1 MMSPV
6 PSLPLQAL
14 TNAKAMLGTLAQQHA
29 DLEQRRRAN
38 LAFSG
43 QTLVGDNLDVL
54 QDAVESIIAAFLL
67 PARVSKLQMVNL
79 CSLAR
84 ACKMLAASRH
94 FACLSRFLH
103 ASHTPSACLPAY

>member
-1 MMSPV
+1 
-6 PSLPLQAL
+6 
-14 TNAKAMLGTLAQQHA
+14 MLGTLAQQHA

-67 PARVSKLQMVNL
+67 PSKVSGGGAARTF
-79 CSLAR
+79 
-84 ACKMLAASRH
+84 AAVGRGRVCVGGIH
-94 FACLSRFLH
+94 Q
-103 ASHTPSACLPAY
+103 

>member
-1 MMSPV
+1 MPW
-6 PSLPLQAL
+6 PLPLPIAKAL

-54 QDAVESIIAAFLL
+54 QDAVESVIAAFLL
-67 PARVSKLQMVNL
+67 PARVGDGLVAGGSSGGCVAGWMRWLRKSSCCAVQCGAV
-79 CSLAR
+79 R
-84 ACKMLAASRH
+84 I
-94 FACLSRFLH
+94 
-103 ASHTPSACLPAY
+103 